1 MKITSFYPMIIT
13 KDAEN
18 IKQLFEEMGFE
29 TRHDVLGTIE
39 EDYRLVVMRD
49 ENKHRVDIAEVETEN
64 DKTFIRMNVDDFDEA
79 YEKLIQKGYVNTRGD
94 RIVRTSSAL
103 EATMVAP
110 SGHVI
115 SLIQH
120 KKLK

>member
-1 MKITSFYPMIIT
+1 MRITSFYPMIVT
-13 KDAEN
+13 KDAES
-18 IKQLFEEMGFE
+18 IKHLFEEMGFE
-29 TRHDVLGTIE
+29 VRHDVLGTTE
-39 EDYRLVVMRD
+39 TDYRLIVMRD
-49 ENKHRVDIAEVETEN
+49 EDKHRVDIAEAETE
-64 DKTFIRMNVDDFDEA
+64 KGQVLIRINVDDFDEA
-79 YEKLIQKGYVNTRGD
+79 YEKLLQKGYVNTRGD
-94 RIVRTSSAL
+94 RIVRTSSAI